1 MEALE
6 LCLKCDNSVF
16 HKKHLFQTDGTAQ
29 GPHISEPDSEIAIE
43 QFGKKTLEDNPAVII
58 SKVRR

>member
-6 LCLKCDNSVF
+6 LCLKCDNSV
-16 HKKHLFQTDGTAQ
+16 FQTDGTAQ

-43 QFGKKTLEDNPAVII
+43 QFGKKH
-58 SKVRR
+58 

>member
-29 GPHISEPDSEIAIE
+29 SPYISEPDSEIAIE
-43 QFGKKTLEDNPAVII
+43 QFGKKH
-58 SKVRR
+58 